1 MNDNY
6 FKIPPKIWKDKR
18 IKPESKYIYSYLYS
32 KGYDKY
38 VIDLNIG
45 ELQQVVSINNVGL
58 KKSLQRLATCK
69 YLLYDE
75 YDKGMYSIRL
85 LG

>member
-1 MNDNY
+1 MINNY
-6 FKIPPKIWKDKR
+6 FKIPLKVWKDKR
-18 IKPESKYIYSYLYS
+18 IKPEIKLVYSYLYS
-32 KGYDKY
+32 KGFDKY
-38 VIDLNIG
+38 IVDLNVG

-58 KKSLQRLATCK
+58 KKALQRLAICE

-75 YDKGMYSIRL
+75 YDKGMYSIKL